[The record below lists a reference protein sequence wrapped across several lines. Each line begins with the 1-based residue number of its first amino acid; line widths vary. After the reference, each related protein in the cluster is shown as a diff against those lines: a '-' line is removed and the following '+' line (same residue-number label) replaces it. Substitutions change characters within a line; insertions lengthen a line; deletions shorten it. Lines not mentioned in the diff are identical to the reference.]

1 MWGVLCYFCFV
12 LSYYTFVVYCD
23 DLLLLLLSCQIHILY
38 KTSNVILLCE
48 SLVGTAIWNSFCSL
62 SYQTLWEMLYWIV
75 IVKLLYTLF
84 CPAVKLYCY
93 VRSLLYVVSSI
104 CCVIPLFRLLLWY
117 DVELVYIYHRMK
129 FLCILSC
136 SDASIFC
143 SCKNDVP
150 CLCHVKLFL
159 IILS

>member
-12 LSYYTFVVYCD
+12 LSYYTLVVYCD

-93 VRSLLYVVSSI
+93 VRSLLYVVMSVAYVVFYSVIQTFVVVWCWTSI
-104 CCVIPLFRLLLWY
+104 HKPSYEI
-117 DVELVYIYHRMK
+117 LVYFVMFWCQY
-129 FLCILSC
+129 F
-136 SDASIFC
+136 
-143 SCKNDVP
+143 
-150 CLCHVKLFL
+150 LFL
-159 IILS
+159 